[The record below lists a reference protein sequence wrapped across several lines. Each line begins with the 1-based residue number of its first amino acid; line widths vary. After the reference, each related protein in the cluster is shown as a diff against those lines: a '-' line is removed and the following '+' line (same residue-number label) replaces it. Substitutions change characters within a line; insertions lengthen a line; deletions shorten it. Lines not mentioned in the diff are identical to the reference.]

1 MFSLTDLLFLCFL
14 GVLVGSLITWILII
28 VRRA

>member
-14 GVLVGSLITWILII
+14 GGLVGSLITWILIT